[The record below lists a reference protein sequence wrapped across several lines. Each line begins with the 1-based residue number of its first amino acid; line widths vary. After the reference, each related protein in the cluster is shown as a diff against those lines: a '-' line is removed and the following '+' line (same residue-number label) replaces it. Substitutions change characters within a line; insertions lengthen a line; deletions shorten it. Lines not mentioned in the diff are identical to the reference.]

1 MVVYLDIIFLMN
13 VLIDGALMWTTA
25 WSRKLRFR
33 FWRLLL
39 AAMIGGSY
47 AIFLFFP
54 PLGFLYTF
62 LVKFL
67 FSLIMLWTAFGFG
80 GLQHFM
86 RNLGMFY
93 MVNFVAAGVVVG
105 CMYVRQSADE
115 LLNGILLG
123 RGLTGTLT
131 LIAVGIPLAVWITRT
146 VIRAMKRKQE
156 LLTHTAKVDVHI
168 DSVASSC
175 MGLIDT
181 GNQLYDPLTRTPVM
195 VMEASQWGEWIPETW
210 MDKIR
215 RAEVDQI
222 VSSIGTDSFIWQDR
236 LRLVPYRG
244 VNRGTQFMLAL
255 KPDKVVITTE
265 QGQTETFKVLIGLD
279 GGRLSSDNAYQ
290 AIIHPSLVQTGSGT

>member
-13 VLIDGALMWTTA
+13 VLIDGTLLWTTA

-33 FWRLLL
+33 LWRLLT
-39 AAMIGGSY
+39 AAAIGGSY

-54 PLGFLYTF
+54 PLGFMYTF

-67 FSLIMLWTAFGFG
+67 FSLFMLWTAFGFG
-80 GLQHFM
+80 GLQHFL
-86 RNLGMFY
+86 RNLGAFY

-105 CMYVRQSADE
+105 CMYARLSAPE
-115 LLNGILLG
+115 LLSGILLG

-131 LIAVGIPLAVWITRT
+131 LIAVGIPVAVWIYR
-146 VIRAMKRKQE
+146 VVVQALKRKQE
-156 LLTHTAKVDVHI
+156 LASLMAKVDVHI
-168 DSVASSC
+168 DCVASSC
-175 MGLIDT
+175 TGLIDT

-195 VMEASQWGEWIPETW
+195 VMEASQWGEWIPEAW
-210 MDKIR
+210 MEKIR

-222 VSSIGTDSFIWQDR
+222 VSAIGMDSFIWQDR

-244 VNRGTQFMLAL
+244 VNRSTQFMLAL
-255 KPDKVVITTE
+255 KPDKVIITTE
-265 QGQTETFKVLIGLD
+265 QGQTETLKVLIGLD

-290 AIIHPSLVQTGSGT
+290 AIIHPSLVQAGNG